1 MQARCQLRDAFAISR
16 AVGALDA
23 GTACADPDDGLQAL
37 PCVRTVVEPLATAP
51 LVNGADAAV
60 LSLWHHAANIMVTR
74 GSHMA
79 TNPAANEV
87 AMLRAQI
94 ELLMTE
100 RENLLR
106 TVGAAS
112 VFIANLD
119 AETLPE
125 AAWDAGDILA
135 ECLND
140 LPEDTLHD
148 ALELVRPLVVKDLEN
163 AKD

>member
-1 MQARCQLRDAFAISR
+1 VSDASAVRRIPIALHLEGANRWHAARKQCRSR
-16 AVGALDA
+16 AGDALRGPRTSLDVVWQDA
-23 GTACADPDDGLQAL
+23 SYP
-37 PCVRTVVEPLATAP
+37 
-51 LVNGADAAV
+51 N
-60 LSLWHHAANIMVTR
+60 R
-74 GSHMA
+74 GSAMPNVTA
-79 TNPAANEV
+79 SNEV
-87 AMLRAQI
+87 ALLRAEL

-148 ALELVRPLVVKDLEN
+148 ALELVRPLMVKDLEN

>member
-1 MQARCQLRDAFAISR
+1 MPN
-16 AVGALDA
+16 V
-23 GTACADPDDGLQAL
+23 TA
-37 PCVRTVVEPLATAP
+37 
-51 LVNGADAAV
+51 
-60 LSLWHHAANIMVTR
+60 S
-74 GSHMA
+74 
-79 TNPAANEV
+79 NEV
-87 AMLRAQI
+87 ALLRAEL

-140 LPEDTLHD
+140 LPEDTPSRC
-148 ALELVRPLVVKDLEN
+148 ARTGASAGGEGSGECEGLVFR
-163 AKD
+163 